1 MPTVLIAV
9 LAVFVFA
16 SLAGWWIAIRR
27 WQVGEEVIPRE
38 QVSLVRWGLVDFL
51 FALSLYFVASAV
63 ISPLAVN
70 YFFDVPRAV
79 VFEDQT
85 STNRALLLSGTACGS
100 VLAVL
105 ISIALIRFL
114 HNCTWRD
121 LGWVAS
127 KIWSDVKLG
136 IVAFV
141 MLAPPVYGLQVL
153 LTQFVESKHPLIE
166 SMREQADMPLIVAS
180 GIVAVLVAPVVEEYL
195 LRVLL
200 QGWLEKLAVFRG
212 DPLPLLVGEGRRLE
226 CDSIVSAESS
236 TETPAV
242 DVEGQQ
248 AMWPVLVS
256 SMVFALMH
264 FSHGPDWIP
273 LFVLAL
279 GLGYLYRQTHR
290 IVPCIVVH
298 FLLNACSFGIFVSGL
313 QS

>member
-1 MPTVLIAV
+1 MPTVLIPI

-27 WQVGEEVIPRE
+27 WRGGKEVIPRGR
-38 QVSLVRWGLVDFL
+38 VSLVRWGLVDFL
-51 FALSLYFVASAV
+51 LALSLYFVASTF
-63 ISPLAVN
+63 ISPLALN
-70 YFFDVPRAV
+70 YFFDVPRDTA
-79 VFEDQT
+79 FEDQT
-85 STNRALLLSGTACGS
+85 STHRALLLSGTACGS
-100 VLAVL
+100 ILAVL
-105 ISIALIRFL
+105 ISIALIRLL

-127 KIWSDVKLG
+127 KTWSDVKLG

-141 MLAPPVYGLQVL
+141 MLAPPVYGLQFL
-153 LTQFVESKHPLIE
+153 LTHFVESKHPLIE
-166 SMREQADMPLIVAS
+166 SMREQADIPLIVAS

-195 LRVLL
+195 MRVLL

-212 DPLPLLVGEGRRLE
+212 DPLPLLVGEGRHQE
-226 CDSIVSAESS
+226 SDSIVSSESS
-236 TETPAV
+236 TEKPAV
-242 DVEGQQ
+242 QLEGQE

-256 SMVFALMH
+256 SLVFALMH
-264 FSHGPDWIP
+264 FTHGPDWIP

-298 FLLNACSFGIFVSGL
+298 FLLNACSFGIFISGL
-313 QS
+313 N